1 MLEPILEPLE
11 EHGAPAIPMLGR
23 QGTTARPSAS
33 SASALGSCEGQG
45 APPSPKVSGSH
56 PFFRV
61 EPASPST
68 RPSRAVSAE
77 TSTLSTLQQ
86 LLPDASQRV
95 LRNQASTVSELPGTA
110 AAAAAAAGVGAA
122 GFEGQVSRPGSSGG
136 RQQQQQQQQQA
147 GQEGAQK
154 LPQWGTRASL
164 QHKSQVAAPN
174 AKAIFSRIHSLPR
187 GPQVRGV
194 HATPVTFTHA

>member
-11 EHGAPAIPMLGR
+11 EHGAPASPMPGR

-33 SASALGSCEGQG
+33 SATALGSSEGQG

-68 RPSRAVSAE
+68 RPSRAASAE

-86 LLPDASQRV
+86 LLPDASQRA
-95 LRNQASTVSELPGTA
+95 LRNQTSTVSELPGS
-110 AAAAAAAGVGAA
+110 AAAAAAGVGAA
-122 GFEGQVSRPGSSGG
+122 GFEGQASRPGSSGG
-136 RQQQQQQQQQA
+136 RQQQLQQQQQA